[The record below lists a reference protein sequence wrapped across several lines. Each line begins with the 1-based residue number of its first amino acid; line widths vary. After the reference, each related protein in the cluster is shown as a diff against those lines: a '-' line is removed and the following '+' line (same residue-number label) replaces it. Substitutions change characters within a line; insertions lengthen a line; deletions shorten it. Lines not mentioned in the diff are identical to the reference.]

1 MLFLI
6 GLGISEGEISING
19 INKIKESDKI
29 FLEQY
34 TTPISDKYIEL
45 IESFG
50 KKVTKIKRS
59 DLEENAKDLLSK
71 AVKENISIL
80 VPGDPL
86 IATTHHILFLIAKNL
101 NINIAVLHSSSIYS
115 AAIGESRLDLYK
127 FGPTTTVTKWT
138 EKYKPTSFI
147 DVIERNIKNKLHTL
161 VLFDII
167 NNGERTLNIQ
177 EAFKIIKRASLG
189 KDVNLIERKMLL
201 ICDLGS
207 YKQKIIYKKLF
218 ELNNLDMSNNSRLC
232 MVIPG
237 ELTFAEAE
245 LIEQFS

>member
-6 GLGISEGEISING
+6 GLGISEGEISLNG
-19 INKIKESDKI
+19 LNKIKESDEI

-34 TTPISDKYIEL
+34 TTPISDKYIEF
-45 IESFG
+45 IESQG

-59 DLEENAKDLLSK
+59 DLEENAKEILSK
-71 AVKENISIL
+71 AVEKNISVL

-101 NINIAVLHSSSIYS
+101 KLKIMVFHSSSIYS

-127 FGPTTTVTKWT
+127 FGPTTTITKWT

-147 DVIERNIKNKLHTL
+147 NVIEKNLKNNLHTL

-167 NNGERTLNIQ
+167 NNGERTLTIQ
-177 EAFKIIKRASLG
+177 ESFKIIKEASVGSKVDLTQ
-189 KDVNLIERKMLL
+189 KKMLL

-207 YKQKIIYKKLF
+207 SNQRIFYKKLD
-218 ELNNLDMSNNSRLC
+218 ELNNLETKQYRKLC
-232 MVIPG
+232 MIIPG
-237 ELTFAEAE
+237 ELSFAEAE
-245 LIEQFS
+245 LIEEFS